1 MGDDGEDEDFEYVD
15 FDDEEYLYFNFAN
28 DREFDDTTKRLIDQI
43 AHDPRFGLGAD
54 GKAVAREW
62 AGDIDDER
70 FLAIEGA
77 AYSVYKATVGAEI
90 ASAAE
95 VHVAQA
101 LADPAFDAL
110 PAWSGEDPAEEYFEK
125 ALPTDPR
132 LRDEVRYRLAQDPV
146 FLKRQ
151 ETARREL
158 EELAAQLAG
167 ELPQRERDALV
178 LMTRN
183 ADREALVS
191 ARIGVA
197 TSRRRGWTAYYVQ
210 RIVRGR
216 EETSVLDRY
225 SSAVKALTAHGFSK
239 AKIASVLALT
249 TSRVDRLLERPT
261 WRELDGD
268 DPLLVLAPVL
278 REQVTIPPLP
288 PSTKPKSISRMT
300 VADREALAME
310 TTDPAM
316 LERLA
321 TQASRRISEALLR
334 RHVQAGDL
342 TDDLLYPI
350 LTAYPSPWLRD
361 EFAAANRERALPPRT
376 ALELAVTEPWTLF
389 DSSDET
395 AKRAA
400 ALGDD
405 RYAVV
410 LAMRDENLDGLTQ
423 TLQLPEQAPSFQL
436 LVQLLVERPIADGL
450 RSSARFLDALVAA
463 SDRAADPT
471 VAAALRL
478 AACQNPDVLAD
489 HLRAAVQTG
498 SAGMDPTSIVT
509 VALGPYH
516 RAGQG
521 GREVVREVA
530 TQLWAGADLTVEHS
544 LARAVIVDRGA
555 DRVVVRTKLNTY
567 VATPDAIRCY
577 PNTDE
582 TGYTYVHLHLT
593 AARNHHIGPNV
604 IRTPG
609 SLPALG
615 YHREVGKH
623 PSRPGGDDVRII
635 VWPLP
640 LQPAIYS
647 LDTGLSDVA
656 AYIAVANDQVAIVDD
671 LE

>member
-15 FDDEEYLYFNFAN
+15 FDDGEYLYFDFAHN
-28 DREFDDTTKRLIDQI
+28 REFDDATKRLIDQI
-43 AHDPRFGLGAD
+43 AHDPRFTLGAN
-54 GKAVAREW
+54 GKAIAREW
-62 AGDIDDER
+62 AGNIDDER

-77 AYSVYKATVGAEI
+77 AYSVYQATVGAELT
-90 ASAAE
+90 SAAE
-95 VHVAQA
+95 VHVARA

-110 PAWSGEDPAEEYFEK
+110 STWSSEDSAEEYFEK

-146 FLKRQ
+146 FLMRQ

-158 EELAAQLAG
+158 EEFAAQLAS
-167 ELPQRERDALV
+167 ELSQRERDALV

-210 RIVRGR
+210 RIVRER
-216 EETSVLDRY
+216 EETNVLDRY
-225 SSAVKALTAHGFSK
+225 SCAVKVLTARGLSK

-261 WRELDGD
+261 WRELDRD

-278 REQVTIPPLP
+278 REPVPILPLS
-288 PSTKPKSISRMT
+288 PSSKPKSFSRMT
-300 VADREALAME
+300 VAEREALAME
-310 TTDPAM
+310 TTDPVM

-321 TQASRRISEALLR
+321 AQASRRVSEALLQ
-334 RHVQAGDL
+334 RHVHTGDL

-376 ALELAVTEPWTLF
+376 ALELAATEPWTLLEG
-389 DSSDET
+389 SDET

-400 ALGDD
+400 ALSDD
-405 RYAVV
+405 RYSVV
-410 LAMRDENLDGLTQ
+410 LAMRDENVDGLTQ
-423 TLQLPEQAPSFQL
+423 TLQLPEQAPGFQL
-436 LVQLLVERPIADGL
+436 LVQLLVERPIATGL
-450 RSSARFLDALVAA
+450 RSSVQFLDALLAA
-463 SDRAADPT
+463 SDRAADPI
-471 VAAALRL
+471 VATSLRL
-478 AACQNPDVLAD
+478 AACQNSDVLAD
-489 HLRAAVQTG
+489 HLRAAAQTG
-498 SAGMDPTSIVT
+498 SARMDPTAIVT
-509 VALGPYH
+509 VALGPYFQS
-516 RAGQG
+516 GQG
-521 GREVVREVA
+521 GREVVREIA
-530 TQLWAGADLTVEHS
+530 TQLWTGADLTVEHS
-544 LARAVIVDRGA
+544 LARTVIADRGT

-567 VATPDAIRCY
+567 VATADAIRCY
-577 PNTDE
+577 PNTEE

-593 AARNHHIGPNV
+593 AARNHHIGPIV

-623 PSRPGGDDVRII
+623 PSRPDGDDIRVI

-647 LDTGLSDVA
+647 LDTSLSDVA
-656 AYIAVANDQVAIVDD
+656 AYIAVAQGKVTVVDD